1 MPKCT
6 FLIGVPGSGKST
18 WLAAQGDIERTMVI
32 STDDTIQRIADEY
45 EMTYNEAFP
54 DLIKFAEKV
63 MWKSLEDSAYF
74 GDDIIIDR
82 TNLSVGSRK
91 RFIKFLQGYEFE
103 AVVFLTPESEE
114 WNRRLNSRTNK
125 TIPINVLQSMAKNF
139 DEPSEAE
146 GFSKITY
153 INP

>member
-18 WLAAQGDIERTMVI
+18 WLAQQGELENTMAI
-32 STDDTIQRIADEY
+32 STDDIISQIAHEY
-45 EMTYNEAFP
+45 EMTYDEAFW
-54 DLIKFAEKV
+54 DLTKFAEKV
-63 MWKSLEDSAYF
+63 MWRSLEDSAYF
-74 GDDIIIDR
+74 EDHIIIDR
-82 TNLSVGSRK
+82 TNLSRKSRA

-103 AVVFLTPESEE
+103 AVVFPTPESEE
-114 WNRRLNSRTNK
+114 WNRRLNSRPGK
-125 TIPINVLQSMAKNF
+125 TIPLNVLQSMAKNF

>member
-6 FLIGVPGSGKST
+6 FLVGVPASGKST
-18 WLAAQGDIERTMVI
+18 WLAQQGELERTMII
-32 STDDTIQRIADEY
+32 STDNTIEYIAELFD
-45 EMTYNEAFP
+45 MSYNEAFP

-63 MWKSLEDSAYF
+63 MWKSLEDAAYF
-74 GDDIIIDR
+74 GDNIIIDR

-91 RFIKFLQGYEFE
+91 RFIKFLQGYGFE
-103 AVVFLTPESEE
+103 AVVFPTPEHKE
-114 WNRRLNSRTNK
+114 WERRLNSREGK
-125 TIPINVLQSMAKNF
+125 TIPSHVLQSMVKNF
-139 DEPSEAE
+139 EKPTEAE